1 MTPIVIDASI
11 TIAWL
16 FEDEADDAA
25 IAVAEAVAEHGAL
38 APSLWHYEVGNVLL
52 AAERRGRCSSDFVM
66 SSLGRLGMLAV
77 AIDSD
82 GGSHR
87 WADTLALARVEGLT
101 VYDAAYLELAIRE
114 NASLATRDREL
125 IAAARRRAVQVCGS

>member
-38 APSLWHYEVGNVLL
+38 APSLWRYEVGNVLL

-66 SSLGRLGMLAV
+66 GSLDRLAMLAV
-77 AIDSD
+77 AIDKD
-82 GGSHR
+82 GGLHR
-87 WADTLALARVEGLT
+87 WADTLELARVEGLT

-125 IAAARRRAVQVCGS
+125 MAAARRRGVQVCGS

>member
-1 MTPIVIDASI
+1 MIPIVIDASI

-66 SSLGRLGMLAV
+66 RSLDRLGMLAV
-77 AIDSD
+77 AIDQD